1 MYINFNDYPFEM
13 ILTYSFKED
22 MVNQEDMI
30 RDTINLTL
38 DPDKP
43 LLGIKGDKGLYATP
57 EWWKSIE
64 NRNIPSIT
72 FCGEII
78 RTYVAGMDNSN
89 TDNSFSFLSQ
99 DNMILDESIYYIDKK
114 HQQLF
119 KKRHFVVI
127 VYAFDEMKSS
137 TPENPDFCP
146 TILEMAVSKY
156 PIP

>member
-1 MYINFNDYPFEM
+1 MYINFDDYPFEM

-22 MVNQEDMI
+22 MVNQEEYISDV
-30 RDTINLTL
+30 RALTL
-38 DPDKP
+38 NPDKP
-43 LLGIKGDKGLYATP
+43 LLGLKGNKGLYATP
-57 EWWKSIE
+57 EWWESID

-99 DNMILDESIYYIDKK
+99 ENRILDESIYYIDKK

-127 VYAFDEMKSS
+127 VYAFDEMKVS
-137 TPENPDFCP
+137 TPENPDFSN
-146 TILEMAVSKY
+146 IVLEMAVSKY